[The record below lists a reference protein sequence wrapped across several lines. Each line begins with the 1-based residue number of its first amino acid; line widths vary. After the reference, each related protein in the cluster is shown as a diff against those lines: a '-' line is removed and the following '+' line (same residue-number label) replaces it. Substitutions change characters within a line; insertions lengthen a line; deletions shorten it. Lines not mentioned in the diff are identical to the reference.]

1 MANNKFES
9 LAYSLHFHSKSN
21 YVSANYYEKLD
32 QGLTY
37 VSTLATVLGSASGG
51 ISLLANQ
58 VDSTGCARLKTFAN
72 LVSLTATMATGI
84 MNGLDCTEHSPTK
97 KQGCHNEATYRMKE
111 LSRIAAAWNDKALRG
126 DRQDSGL
133 LTKYEEFA
141 REQRIIEE
149 ECIKSEDWTFPQ
161 VREKLSPKWKKN
173 RRRDR
178 KIFSLSENWEQGLCE
193 WQNGPSVW
201 HYFDAG
207 QPVESNSLHFGRLI
221 PDIFF
226 IQGEQ
231 GG

>member
-21 YVSANYYEKLD
+21 YISANYYEELD

-84 MNGLDCTEHSPTK
+84 MNGLNCTEHSPTK

-111 LSRIAAAWNDKALRG
+111 LSLIAAAWNDKALRG
-126 DRQDSGL
+126 DRHDSGL
-133 LTKYEEFA
+133 LTKYEEFV
-141 REQRIIEE
+141 REQRKIEE

-161 VREKLSPKWKKN
+161 VREKLSPKWKKIGEEAEKYFPDQKTGN
-173 RRRDR
+173 RGSVNGKIVLLCGTILTLAGLR
-178 KIFSLSENWEQGLCE
+178 KVTVYILDG
-193 WQNGPSVW
+193 
-201 HYFDAG
+201 
-207 QPVESNSLHFGRLI
+207 
-221 PDIFF
+221 
-226 IQGEQ
+226 
-231 GG
+231 